1 MKLSPVMIFTLLL
14 IFLVLSV
21 LFCRWSMRDMDGFI
35 GYNYTKDV
43 AEAAIIPMYSSR
55 NKLYKMYDSL
65 YFDNKNGNIVEV
77 DAAMYS
83 NVGGVAAGN
92 VDLTGTS
99 ITGLHISP
107 RVGNST
113 MSYVINS
120 VSAIITPSPST
131 NIENSYRSSV
141 YRTLGNRPTQY
152 TAFMLPWHDNTYVHI
167 MDNTTQQL
175 ENVSTFAFT
184 YDTTVI
190 PYGYTDK
197 AAMTGITSFRED
209 KNVKN
214 NTMVIDPIYNTK
226 RSMYQISEYV
236 KFDISNANILVG
248 AGEKSLKVYAR
259 QGTSPQTLTASASDQ
274 ETKNGDDLTNVA
286 NITFIPR
293 IIYDVCG
300 QNMILYVPNAKKTLV
315 ALICYTKDEQSN
327 LQLGLRNVCRFTET
341 GIDTGNSSSTPTPP
355 STSTPPSSG
364 TDPDNITYADF
375 NLDDYML
382 KTQVVPPVCPACPS
396 CNYNNAGACNQCGGN
411 GGCGTRTNTGDS
423 LVTGGNGI
431 RDAATATGAVNAV
444 GNAATG
450 AVNAVGNAAT
460 GAVNA
465 VGNTATGAVN
475 AAGNIAGGAVN
486 AVGNVATGAVS
497 AAGNIAGEAVDAAG
511 NVVNKTVD
519 AAGNV
524 VNKTVDTAG
533 NVVNKTVDTAGK
545 LATGVLGAAT
555 NLATGAFG
563 AVSNVAT
570 GALGTVGNVLGSA
583 TNALQPT
590 QSFQGTTPGQMQQQT
605 SVSQPSVAG
614 ATSTSDPYSYY
625 GKLPAR
631 SNNNFMPIT
640 ADFSSFGR

>member
-1 MKLSPVMIFTLLL
+1 MKLSPVMIFILLL

-21 LFCRWSMRDMDGFI
+21 LLCRWAMRDVDGFI

-43 AEAAIIPMYSSR
+43 AEAVILPMYSSK

-120 VSAIITPSPST
+120 VSSIITPSPST

-152 TAFMLPWHDNTYVHI
+152 NAFMLPWRDNTYVHI
-167 MDNTTQQL
+167 MDSTTQQL

-184 YDTTVI
+184 ADTTVI

-197 AAMTGITSFRED
+197 TAMTGITAVRED
-209 KNVKN
+209 NNVKN

-236 KFDISNANILVG
+236 KYDISNANILVG
-248 AGEKSLKVYAR
+248 AGEKALKVYTR
-259 QGTSPQTLTASASDQ
+259 QGTSPQTLTASSTDQ
-274 ETKNGDDLTNVA
+274 ETKNGDDQTNVA

-293 IIYDVCG
+293 IIYDLCG

-315 ALICYTKDEQSN
+315 ALICYRKDEQSN

-341 GIDTGNSSSTPTPP
+341 GIDTVDSSSTTTPP
-355 STSTPPSSG
+355 STTTTTG
-364 TDPDNITYADF
+364 TDETTYADF

-411 GGCGTRTNTGDS
+411 GGCGTRTNAGDS

-431 RDAATATGAVNAV
+431 RDAATATGNAATGAVNAV

-460 GAVNA
+460 GAV
-465 VGNTATGAVN
+465 T
-475 AAGNIAGGAVN
+475 AAGNVATGAVN
-486 AVGNVATGAVS
+486 AVGNVASG
-497 AAGNIAGEAVDAAG
+497 AVDAAG

-555 NLATGAFG
+555 NVATGAFG

-583 TNALQPT
+583 TSALQPA
-590 QSFQGTTPGQMQQQT
+590 QSVQGTTPGQMQQQT
-605 SVSQPSVAG
+605 NVAQPTVAG

-625 GKLPAR
+625 GQLPAR